1 MGDLENKVDYTGL
14 NVKQDLNQHVLN
26 EAGIDLSPIDNMFA
40 DQTRINDEVDPEWK
54 AKLLD
59 WKTAILVEVA
69 EGIDSTSWKW
79 WKKGKNDW
87 LNLAIEMIDAMFFI
101 NAKVLETNTQESAKI
116 FFMNYMINDKNNPI
130 VKPDLN
136 QELAMK
142 IKVELRDNFLRILS
156 LDHYLALIPIWFKV
170 WNMMGHD
177 TTHLFKLYKLKFVLN
192 MFRQKYGYKE
202 GTYIKIWHGIEDNK
216 VAVELASEINF
227 DENYE
232 ENLWKA
238 LEDKYNTISKDVS
251 NTQTVAKSY
260 DEFLSKNAKY
270 KMLNNAMSKEI
281 QDLLKDFSEAYL
293 EFNKQ

>member
-1 MGDLENKVDYTGL
+1 
-14 NVKQDLNQHVLN
+14 
-26 EAGIDLSPIDNMFA
+26 
-40 DQTRINDEVDPEWK
+40 
-54 AKLLD
+54 
-59 WKTAILVEVA
+59 
-69 EGIDSTSWKW
+69 
-79 WKKGKNDW
+79 
-87 LNLAIEMIDAMFFI
+87 
-101 NAKVLETNTQESAKI
+101 
-116 FFMNYMINDKNNPI
+116 
-130 VKPDLN
+130 
-136 QELAMK
+136 
-142 IKVELRDNFLRILS
+142 
-156 LDHYLALIPIWFKV
+156 
-170 WNMMGHD
+170 
-177 TTHLFKLYKLKFVLN
+177 